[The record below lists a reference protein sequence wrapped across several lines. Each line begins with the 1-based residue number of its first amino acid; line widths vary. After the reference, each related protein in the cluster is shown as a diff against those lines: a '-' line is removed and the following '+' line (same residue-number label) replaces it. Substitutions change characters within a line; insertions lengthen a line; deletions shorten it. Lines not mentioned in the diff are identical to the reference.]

1 MEWIKNIIAN
11 CTYHMQNRKE
21 YLDWTTL
28 HGISKLTELVN
39 KALDAGHTGVW
50 SYDDLNIMTMNGN
63 KQPRYDVLARLDE
76 LRQYGWVQPKHV
88 AKNEFKQNIKF
99 KTREY
104 NHLMDMLKYI
114 ESYPINQWIKLYNYA
129 MNPSNHDLSNDIREV
144 YIGISQI
151 VRKDNKCAVFN
162 VPSNNS
168 QWIKIK
174 KELLEQVDINIQ

>member
-104 NHLMDMLKYI
+104 NHLMDMLKYT
-114 ESYPINQWIKLYNYA
+114 NWNYQHGVFLIHLLDQT
-129 MNPSNHDLSNDIREV
+129 ME
-144 YIGISQI
+144 ISSEHQCHSI
-151 VRKDNKCAVFN
+151 VLVQC
-162 VPSNNS
+162 
-168 QWIKIK
+168 
-174 KELLEQVDINIQ
+174 